1 MSVNKYTHEL
11 RVKLDEPTHLALR
24 AIADKRGESMAVV
37 TRRILSKS
45 LKTNTA
51 LDATDILLSTVRKA
65 VAQELRQTENRLA
78 NICAKAAISSAT
90 TENLTTY
97 IVKKMNEPNL
107 SIVRNAAR
115 KRGVA
120 YIREPLDQIMQAYT
134 DEEEGGI

>member
-24 AIADKRGESMAVV
+24 AMADKRGESMSVV

-45 LKTNTA
+45 LQSNSA

-78 NICAKAAISSAT
+78 NICAKAAIASAS
-90 TENLTTY
+90 TENLATY
-97 IVKKMNEPNL
+97 VLKNMKEPNFQM
-107 SIVRNAAR
+107 VRDAAR

-120 YIREPLDQIMQAYT
+120 YIREPLEQIMQAYS
-134 DEEEGGI
+134 EESDF